1 MPHLIIEYAQP
12 LEKEISI
19 QKLTETAFDGA
30 VASELFTP
38 ANIKSR
44 SHPVEAYWIGGAKQ
58 NFIHVNVKLLPGRTE
73 EQKTMLSQKVFDAI
87 KDFAGNVKTSVE
99 VHDLPDAYT
108 KG

>member
-12 LEKEISI
+12 LEHELDV
-19 QKLTETAFDGA
+19 QKLAETAFDGA

-44 SHPVEAYWIGGAKQ
+44 CHPVDAYCIGGEKQ

-73 EQKTMLSQKVFDAI
+73 DQKKMLSEKVFDAV
-87 KDFAGNVKTSVE
+87 KAFAGDVKTSVE
-99 VHDLPDAYT
+99 VHDLPEAYT